1 MEPALII
8 TISLMVFI
16 AAIAAGL
23 WARRPGV
30 RPIMGGLGVLLIP
43 LGLYLF
49 GLSHLAYNGI
59 VSIIDWAQGTVWS
72 TTMTWGI
79 SLVGAGLLLFVVSRF
94 VNPAERKSVTKA
106 DKADNP
112 AVARTSST
120 GRPPAVATTPPPGQP
135 APQKKTAEDDE
146 VEDILRKRG
155 LL

>member
-1 MEPALII
+1 MEPPLII
-8 TISLMVFI
+8 TIALMVFI
-16 AAIAAGL
+16 AAISAGL

-49 GLSHLAYNGI
+49 GLSELAYNGI

-79 SLVGAGLLLFVVSRF
+79 SLVGAGLVLFVVSRF

-106 DKADNP
+106 DKAP
-112 AVARTSST
+112 AAAAPTA
-120 GRPPAVATTPPPGQP
+120 GRPAAVTATPPAGQQAP
-135 APQKKTAEDDE
+135 PQKKTAEDDE